1 MDNSY
6 QANLAAIAKF
16 SRVAPLGSLREK
28 IDPGHAALVV
38 IDMQNDF
45 CAHGGLVDKG
55 GRDVST
61 VQEMARHLP
70 ALIESARNAGALIIF
85 VRSVYTTDDNRYL
98 SDVWLEQAA
107 RKQGGGY
114 AQTPVCRDGSW
125 EGDYYG
131 DVRPLPS
138 DIVVTKH
145 RYNAFHKTDLD
156 TILRANGIRTIV
168 VTGVS
173 TNVCIESTVR
183 EGFMN
188 DYYIVLVRD
197 GTAAYSNEE
206 HEMTVRNIDRFFGEV
221 STIDELR
228 GIWNGHNAR
237 RALAEN
243 RSSKT

>member
-1 MDNSY
+1 MGKSY
-6 QANLAAIAKF
+6 QDNLAAAAKF
-16 SRVAPLGSLREK
+16 SHVAPLGSLRDK
-28 IDPGHAALVV
+28 VDPHHSALIV

-45 CAHGGLVDKG
+45 CARGGLVDKG
-55 GRDVST
+55 GRDVT
-61 VQEMARHLP
+61 AVEQMARQLP
-70 ALIESARNAGALIIF
+70 SLISGAREAGVRVIF

-114 AQTPVCRDGSW
+114 TQTPVCRDNSW

-131 DVRPLPS
+131 DVRPQPG

-156 TILRANGIRTIV
+156 TILRANGVRTIV

-173 TNVCIESTVR
+173 TNVCVESTVR
-183 EGFMN
+183 EGFIN
-188 DYYIVLVRD
+188 DYYVVLVRD
-197 GTAAYSNEE
+197 GTAAYSSEE
-206 HEMTVRNIDRFFGEV
+206 HETTVRNIDRFFGEV

-228 GIWNGHNAR
+228 GIWSR
-237 RALAEN
+237 RN
-243 RSSKT
+243 T

>member
-1 MDNSY
+1 MSMGNSY
-6 QANLAAIAKF
+6 QDNLAAAA
-16 SRVAPLGSLREK
+16 RLAHVAPLGSLREK
-28 IDPGHAALVV
+28 IDPHHAALIV

-55 GRDVST
+55 GRDVSA
-61 VQEMARHLP
+61 VQDMARHLP
-70 ALIESARNAGALIIF
+70 ALIESARKAGALVVF

-114 AQTPVCRDGSW
+114 TQTPVCCDGSW

-131 DVRPLPS
+131 DVRPLPG

-156 TILRANGIRTIV
+156 TILRANGVRTIV
-168 VTGVS
+168 ITGVS
-173 TNVCIESTVR
+173 TNVCVESTVR

-188 DYYIVLVRD
+188 DYYVVLVRD

-228 GIWNGHNAR
+228 GIWSGRNA
-237 RALAEN
+237 
-243 RSSKT
+243 

>member
-1 MDNSY
+1 M
-6 QANLAAIAKF
+6 
-16 SRVAPLGSLREK
+16 
-28 IDPGHAALVV
+28 
-38 IDMQNDF
+38 
-45 CAHGGLVDKG
+45 
-55 GRDVST
+55 
-61 VQEMARHLP
+61 
-70 ALIESARNAGALIIF
+70 
-85 VRSVYTTDDNRYL
+85 

-114 AQTPVCRDGSW
+114 TQTPVCRDGSW

-131 DVRPLPS
+131 DVRPLPG

-156 TILRANGIRTIV
+156 TILRANGVRTIV

-173 TNVCIESTVR
+173 TNVCVESTVR

-188 DYYIVLVRD
+188 DYYVVLVRD

-221 STIDELR
+221 STIEELR
-228 GIWNGHNAR
+228 GIWSGRN
-237 RALAEN
+237 
-243 RSSKT
+243 T

>member
-1 MDNSY
+1 MSMGNSY
-6 QANLAAIAKF
+6 QDNLAAAA
-16 SRVAPLGSLREK
+16 RLAHVAPLGSLREK
-28 IDPGHAALVV
+28 IDPHHAALIV

-55 GRDVST
+55 GRDVSA
-61 VQEMARHLP
+61 VQDMARHLP
-70 ALIESARNAGALIIF
+70 ALIESARKAGALIVF

-114 AQTPVCRDGSW
+114 TQTPVCRDGSW

-131 DVRPLPS
+131 DVRPLPG

-156 TILRANGIRTIV
+156 TILRANGVRTIV
-168 VTGVS
+168 ITGVS
-173 TNVCIESTVR
+173 TNVCVESTVR

-188 DYYIVLVRD
+188 DYYVVLVRD

-228 GIWNGHNAR
+228 GIWSRRNA
-237 RALAEN
+237 
-243 RSSKT
+243 